1 MDKVCLIL
9 DNGEQFWISSYE
21 KLTKNKYKLFGRFD
35 NGETGYVIASFPVWT
50 IPKKRCSLERLLETQ
65 YIVLEV
71 HIEDA

>member
-9 DNGEQFWISSYE
+9 DNGEQFLISSYE

-35 NGETGYVIASFPVWT
+35 NGKTGYVIASFPIWT
-50 IPKKRCSLERLLETQ
+50 MKKKHCSLEHLVDTR

-71 HIEDA
+71 HKEDE